1 VSLPDSSPADVPG
14 LWLGVD
20 YHPEDWPEE
29 RWPDDLKL
37 MNEAGINVVRLAEHA
52 WASLEPT
59 PGTYAFDWLDS
70 AIGLLG
76 SVQIH
81 TLLTIP
87 TSAPPPWMIGRHAR
101 SRLEVDDGPTGIA
114 PNPEARSTWCINSP
128 EYRTGVASLVQ
139 RMAEHFG
146 ANPNVVGW
154 QIHGGQS
161 PVCQCRTC
169 LQLFRAFLAGRAAAP
184 EQHIRQDDAS
194 VTSQTDD
201 CCEETRSPLT
211 LCSRRLALDFGRF
224 VTQNRLEFQKL
235 QIDLLRPHLKLG
247 TWISQPCAGWQSE
260 HDPYILAEGIDRVLS
275 DCSLGGKQDYRNR
288 GAAYAHALGLKG
300 QNFWLS
306 NRPPPSM
313 GTKPP
318 GTVPAKDAT
327 QAQSWQAI
335 AHGADG
341 LVCWQW
347 RPGPRAEEPY
357 RADTLLDQSGQPRQL
372 FEEIKLLGL
381 EFSALSSCL
390 VGSKPEKA
398 RVAILYS
405 SDSRWSIEGNGEET
419 PIDYVEYLEHWYRP
433 LITRNVAVDIIR
445 PDANLDQ
452 YKMVIAPALAVL
464 DDRIVASLQQ
474 LVKHSGHLVL
484 TLKTGIRDQ
493 HNSLFLAR
501 QPGPLSEIA
510 GVEVEDCY
518 ALEEPVPVKAN
529 WFEGVSRH
537 WAERLRI
544 VDSRKAVKIARYGSY
559 NGWLD
564 DQIAI
569 TVCAQGTGLTYVVGA
584 NLDVAA
590 QQAMVDHFV
599 QNAGLQKIQTPP
611 GIEVSV
617 RVSPEGNQIYL
628 VVNHERSPANVTLP
642 VPTENPL
649 TGQQVTGAFRLAP
662 YGVAVLVKSQGP
674 ESPSGG

>member
-1 VSLPDSSPADVPG
+1 VLLPDSSPADVPG

-29 RWPDDLKL
+29 RWPDDIQL
-37 MNEAGINVVRLAEHA
+37 MSEAGINVVRLAQHA
-52 WASLEPT
+52 WASLEPA
-59 PGTYAFDWLDS
+59 PGTYRFDWLDS

-76 SVQIH
+76 AARIF

-87 TSAPPPWMIGRHAR
+87 ISTPPPWAVGEHISSG
-101 SRLEVDDGPTGIA
+101 LEEDCGLAEDGPA
-114 PNPEARSTWCINSP
+114 HEARSQWCINSP
-128 EYRTGVASLVQ
+128 EYRTSAANLVQ

-146 ANPNVVGW
+146 ANPHVLGW
-154 QIHGGQS
+154 QIYEGRSPTCHCGG
-161 PVCQCRTC
+161 CT
-169 LQLFRAFLAGRAAAP
+169 QLFRSFLARDSREP
-184 EQHIRQDDAS
+184 TQDIRQGEASFRSQEGRCWDAMHPPHS
-194 VTSQTDD
+194 L
-201 CCEETRSPLT
+201 R
-211 LCSRRLALDFGRF
+211 SRRLALDYGRF
-224 VTQNRLEFQKL
+224 VTQNRLDFQRL
-235 QIDLLRPHLKLG
+235 QMDLLRPHLKLG
-247 TWISQPCAGWQSE
+247 TWISQPYIGWQGE
-260 HDPYILAEGIDRVLS
+260 YDPYILAEKIDRVLL
-275 DCSLGGKQDYRNR
+275 DCSLGGHQDYRNK
-288 GAAYAHALGLKG
+288 GAAYAHAWGLKG
-300 QNFWLS
+300 QNFWFTNTPLLS
-306 NRPPPSM
+306 IGRK
-313 GTKPP
+313 TP
-318 GTVPAKDAT
+318 GTVPAKDET

-347 RPGPRAEEPY
+347 RPGPRADEPY
-357 RADTLLDQSGQPRQL
+357 RPDTLLDQSGQPRQL

-390 VGSKPEKA
+390 AGSTPAKA

-405 SDSRWSIEGNGEET
+405 SDSRWSIEGNSDD
-419 PIDYVEYLEHWYRP
+419 PHIDYVEYLEHWYRP
-433 LITRNVAVDIIR
+433 LATRNVAVDIIR
-445 PDANLDQ
+445 PDATLDQ

-474 LVKHSGHLVL
+474 LVKHSGHLIL
-484 TLKTGIRDQ
+484 TLRTGIRDQ
-493 HNSLFLAR
+493 DNSLFLAR

-518 ALEEPVPVKAN
+518 ALDEPVPVKAN

-544 VDSRKAVKIARYGSY
+544 LDSRKAVKIARYGSY

-590 QQAMVDHFV
+590 QQAMVDHFL

-611 GIEVSV
+611 GVEVSV
-617 RVSPEGNQIYL
+617 RVSPEGDQVYL
-628 VVNHERSPANVTLP
+628 VLNHERSPANVTLP

-662 YGVAVLVKSQGP
+662 HGVAVLVKSQAP
-674 ESPSGG
+674 KSPAAA